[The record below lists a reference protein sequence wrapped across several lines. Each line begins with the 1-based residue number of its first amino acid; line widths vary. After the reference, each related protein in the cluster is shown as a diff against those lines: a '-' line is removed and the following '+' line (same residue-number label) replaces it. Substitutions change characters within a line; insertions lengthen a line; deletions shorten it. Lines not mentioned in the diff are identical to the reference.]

1 MIEKNTPLQAME
13 VYAPIDGRIMFSN
26 PRIESILLTL
36 VPGETIP
43 PHTNPFDVLFIGMSG
58 DLTLSEQESEVELSA
73 LETAFVAAGKQRQL
87 HNPGSQK
94 ARVMVIK
101 IL

>member
-1 MIEKNTPLQAME
+1 MIEKNTPLQAIR
-13 VYAPIDGRIMFSN
+13 VDAPIDGRIMFSD
-26 PRIESILLTL
+26 PRIQSILLTL
-36 VPGETIP
+36 GPGETIP
-43 PHTNPFDVLFIGMSG
+43 AHTNPFDVLFIGMSG